1 MRDEGCGL
9 VDRKNSMQEIVH
21 RAPATVMA
29 YQNFPPATLPC
40 CPLQQI
46 AMIDPERLAAFALM
60 TAATSIV
67 PGVSMLFV
75 MGQTI
80 RRGWRAGMAAL
91 WGLQLGY
98 LLWWLLAALGL
109 GALAKAFPVVFHLLA
124 IGGALFLAWLGVAG
138 IRHAGERADE
148 VTDQASLTTHS
159 FRHGAFVAIGNP
171 KSLVY
176 IVALLPPFVDHGEAV
191 LPQIGLLMIVATIFD
206 MLIGALYVMAGQRL
220 ARVMASP
227 ESRRRINRAAG
238 VIYIIIA
245 TGILADILWGWS

>member
-1 MRDEGCGL
+1 
-9 VDRKNSMQEIVH
+9 
-21 RAPATVMA
+21 
-29 YQNFPPATLPC
+29 
-40 CPLQQI
+40 
-46 AMIDPERLAAFALM
+46 MIDPERLAAFALM
-60 TAATSIV
+60 TAVTSIV

-109 GALAKAFPVVFHLLA
+109 GALAKAFPVAFYLLA
-124 IGGALFLAWLGVAG
+124 IGGALFLAWLGIAG
-138 IRHAGERADE
+138 IRHAGEGADE
-148 VTDQASLTTHS
+148 VTDQASLTTHC

-176 IVALLPPFVDHGEAV
+176 IVALLPPFVDQAEAV
-191 LPQIGLLMIVATIFD
+191 LPQIGLLMVVATPFD
-206 MLIGALYVMAGQRL
+206 MLIGALYVIAGQRL

-227 ESRRRINRAAG
+227 ESRRRIDRAAG
-238 VIYIIIA
+238 VIYIMIA